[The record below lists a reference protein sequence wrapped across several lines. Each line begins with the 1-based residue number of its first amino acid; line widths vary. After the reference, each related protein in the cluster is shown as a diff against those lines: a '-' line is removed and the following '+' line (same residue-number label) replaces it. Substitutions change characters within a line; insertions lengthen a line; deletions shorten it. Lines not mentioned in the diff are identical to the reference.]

1 MDDTMKKYEH
11 RHLAMSVCEHKCN
24 VGEKYVL
31 PQAQAFGLSW
41 SMATAGL
48 ADIQSCSWGRTEMQR
63 QLPDELQLGGELSP
77 PSSHTRSLPPW
88 L

>member
-1 MDDTMKKYEH
+1 MKKYEH

-48 ADIQSCSWGRTEMQR
+48 ADIHNNSCCSSALFIANPCCLGDPV
-63 QLPDELQLGGELSP
+63 LELAC
-77 PSSHTRSLPPW
+77 
-88 L
+88 

>member
-1 MDDTMKKYEH
+1 MKEYEH

-31 PQAQAFGLSW
+31 PQAWAFGLSW

-48 ADIQSCSWGRTEMQR
+48 ADIHNNSCWGRTMMMKNSW
-63 QLPDELQLGGELSP
+63 D
-77 PSSHTRSLPPW
+77 HTVMKKKTLTATG
-88 L
+88 